1 MVVCRREAA
10 TDRAGGPTLSL
21 FDRDKSAERTPVSL
35 ITGFLGSGKTT
46 LLNALLR
53 HADMADSAVIVN
65 EFGEI
70 GLDHL
75 LIEQVSGEVAIM
87 ANGCICCTVRS
98 DLADTIRDLLARRDA
113 GDVPPFRR
121 VLIETTGLADP
132 APIVQMLLNNPL
144 VSHFARLDAVVT
156 TVDAVNAGRQL
167 DEHPQAIKQVAIA
180 DRLLLTKTD
189 LADGAVTAE
198 RLAAINPGAAII
210 RVAGGDV
217 APDLLFGAALFDPA
231 GKSLDV
237 QRWLNEAAY
246 QDRDA
251 RFDADR
257 VAGAHAEGAHNGQR
271 HGDGRRDD
279 GRHDDG
285 RAHGGQRLDDGR
297 HDDGRHDDGWA
308 AGAGHGDH
316 DHGAGHPGHSDDAH
330 HGGHA
335 HGDGIDAF
343 CLTFAEPLDWDAVS
357 GWLAMLRGARG
368 PDLLRVKGILH
379 LREEAGPVVIHGVH
393 HVFHPPVR
401 LDGWPD
407 PDRRSRIVFI
417 TRDLP
422 RAEIEAA
429 ASRFGL

>member
-1 MVVCRREAA
+1 LLEPTSNHRSRSCAGRGAA
-10 TDRAGGPTLSL
+10 ADRTGGTALSL
-21 FDRDKSAERTPVSL
+21 FDRDKSAHRTPVSL

-98 DLADTIRDLLARRDA
+98 DLADTIRDLLARRDS
-113 GDVPPFRR
+113 GDVPPFGR

-156 TVDAVNAGRQL
+156 TVDAVNADRQL
-167 DEHPQAIKQVAIA
+167 NEHAQAIKQVAIA

-189 LADGAVTAE
+189 LADGAALGR
-198 RLAAINPGAAII
+198 RLAAINPAAPVIPVAYGA
-210 RVAGGDV
+210 V
-217 APDLLFGAALFDPA
+217 APDLLFGAALFDPG
-231 GKSLDV
+231 GKTADV

-246 QDRDA
+246 RDRGKSERPEHLHA
-251 RFDADR
+251 GHGHSAHRPSEHEDR
-257 VAGAHAEGAHNGQR
+257 RPASS
-271 HGDGRRDD
+271 
-279 GRHDDG
+279 
-285 RAHGGQRLDDGR
+285 
-297 HDDGRHDDGWA
+297 
-308 AGAGHGDH
+308 GHGDH
-316 DHGAGHPGHSDDAH
+316 DHHVKNSDQTSHADH
-330 HGGHA
+330 THHA

-343 CLTFAEPLDWDAVS
+343 CLTFAAPLDWDAVS
-357 GWLAMLRGARG
+357 GWLALLREARG
-368 PDLLRVKGILH
+368 PDLLRVKGILN
-379 LREEAGPVVIHGVH
+379 LRDEAGPVVIHGVH

-401 LDGWPD
+401 LDVWPD
-407 PDRRSRIVFI
+407 PDGRSRIVFI

-429 ASRFGL
+429 AAQFGL